1 MQSHHQKTLQE
12 FVSAGRLEWVSYD
25 VKFFSQ
31 QIESCLQS
39 RIDALKLLED
49 HSLQNAFTLSY
60 TFARKAANLLLY
72 FRNVRPTARGGHRII
87 FDALE
92 LDEFVPTGLPK
103 SYDDL
108 RVKRNTVEY
117 PDIYTEQIDLASIHR
132 CIEIGDQ
139 LLAIAQSIS
148 S

>member
-1 MQSHHQKTLQE
+1 MQSNQQKKLQE
-12 FVSAGRLEWVSYD
+12 FVDVGRLERVTYD
-25 VKFFSQ
+25 AEFFSQ
-31 QIESCLQS
+31 QIESCSQS
-39 RIDALKLLED
+39 RID
-49 HSLQNAFTLSY
+49 
-60 TFARKAANLLLY
+60 
-72 FRNVRPTARGGHRII
+72 
-87 FDALE
+87 E
-92 LDEFVPTGLPK
+92 LVPSGLPK

-117 PDIYTEQIDLASIHR
+117 PDLFTDQIDLASIHR

>member
-1 MQSHHQKTLQE
+1 MLLE
-12 FVSAGRLEWVSYD
+12 FVDDGRLEWVSFD
-25 VKFFSQ
+25 AKFFSQ

-39 RIDALKLLED
+39 RIDALSLLEH

-60 TFARKAANLLLY
+60 AFARKAANLLLY
-72 FRNVRPTARGGHRII
+72 LRGVRPTARGGHRII
-87 FDALE
+87 FEALHIDSHIPE
-92 LDEFVPTGLPK
+92 ALAMA
-103 SYDDL
+103 YNDL

-117 PDIYTEQIDLASIHR
+117 PDIYTEEVDLASIHR

-139 LLAIAQSIS
+139 LLAIAQGIS

>member
-1 MQSHHQKTLQE
+1 MQSHQQKMLKE
-12 FVSAGRLEWVSYD
+12 FVSAGRLELVSFD
-25 VKFFSQ
+25 AKFFSQ

-39 RIDALKLLED
+39 RIDAL
-49 HSLQNAFTLSY
+49 
-60 TFARKAANLLLY
+60 
-72 FRNVRPTARGGHRII
+72 
-87 FDALE
+87 
-92 LDEFVPTGLPK
+92 VPAGLPK

-108 RVKRNTVEY
+108 RVKRNIVEY
-117 PDIYTEQIDLASIHR
+117 PDVYTEEVDLASIHR

>member
-1 MQSHHQKTLQE
+1 MNNEKHFYLTPLLFEQDVDLIVDAILQAQNNWGDKRNGTLAWDT
-12 FVSAGRLEWVSYD
+12 FV
-25 VKFFSQ
+25 
-31 QIESCLQS
+31 QS
-39 RIDALKLLED
+39 RID
-49 HSLQNAFTLSY
+49 
-60 TFARKAANLLLY
+60 
-72 FRNVRPTARGGHRII
+72 
-87 FDALE
+87 E
-92 LDEFVPTGLPK
+92 LVPAGLPK

-117 PDIYTEQIDLASIHR
+117 PDIYTEEVDLASIHR

>member
-1 MQSHHQKTLQE
+1 MLKE
-12 FVSAGRLEWVSYD
+12 FVSAGRLELVSFD
-25 VKFFSQ
+25 AKFFSQ

-39 RIDALKLLED
+39 RIDALNLLED

-60 TFARKAANLLLY
+60 AFARKAANLLLY
-72 FRNVRPTARGGHRII
+72 CRDVRPTARGGHRVI
-87 FDALE
+87 FEALE
-92 LDEFVPTGLPK
+92 LDELVPAGLPK
-103 SYDDL
+103 SYNNL

-132 CIEIGDQ
+132 CFEIGDQ

>member
-1 MQSHHQKTLQE
+1 MQSHHQKMLLE
-12 FVSAGRLEWVSYD
+12 FVDDGRLEWVSFD
-25 VKFFSQ
+25 AKFFSQ

-39 RIDALKLLED
+39 RIDAL
-49 HSLQNAFTLSY
+49 
-60 TFARKAANLLLY
+60 
-72 FRNVRPTARGGHRII
+72 
-87 FDALE
+87 
-92 LDEFVPTGLPK
+92 VPAGLPK

-117 PDIYTEQIDLASIHR
+117 PDVYTEQIDLASIHR
-132 CIEIGDQ
+132 CIGIGDQ

>member
-1 MQSHHQKTLQE
+1 MQSHQQKMLKE
-12 FVSAGRLEWVSYD
+12 FVSAGRLELVSFD
-25 VKFFSQ
+25 AKFFSQ

-39 RIDALKLLED
+39 RIDAL
-49 HSLQNAFTLSY
+49 
-60 TFARKAANLLLY
+60 
-72 FRNVRPTARGGHRII
+72 
-87 FDALE
+87 
-92 LDEFVPTGLPK
+92 VPAGLPK

-117 PDIYTEQIDLASIHR
+117 PDVYTEEVDLASIHR

>member
-1 MQSHHQKTLQE
+1 M
-12 FVSAGRLEWVSYD
+12 
-25 VKFFSQ
+25 
-31 QIESCLQS
+31 
-39 RIDALKLLED
+39 
-49 HSLQNAFTLSY
+49 
-60 TFARKAANLLLY
+60 LY
-72 FRNVRPTARGGHRII
+72 LRDVRPTARGGHRVI

-92 LDEFVPTGLPK
+92 LDELVPTGLPK

-117 PDIYTEQIDLASIHR
+117 PDVYTAQVDLASIHR

>member
-1 MQSHHQKTLQE
+1 VQSNQQKKLQE
-12 FVSAGRLEWVSYD
+12 FVDVGRLERVTYD
-25 VKFFSQ
+25 AEFFSQ
-31 QIESCLQS
+31 QIESCSQS
-39 RIDALKLLED
+39 RID
-49 HSLQNAFTLSY
+49 
-60 TFARKAANLLLY
+60 
-72 FRNVRPTARGGHRII
+72 
-87 FDALE
+87 E
-92 LDEFVPTGLPK
+92 LVPSGLPK

-117 PDIYTEQIDLASIHR
+117 PDLFTDQIDLASIHR